1 MRVFLYTHHMEVL
14 FDHLARA
21 AAKVGTQ
28 RLRSPS
34 ATSPSAVYR
43 QLPDDALNQ
52 ALWQLGELQRA
63 TEALS
68 AVIAGEMLTRD
79 EGRADVTLRRI
90 RGLTHASGDTVERL
104 LRVGTVVAETEQAID
119 AAATFD
125 EAQPLWR
132 ERDVADDSTIAGNA
146 GASSAIGP
154 RMTRGADA
162 DGGEFS
168 SAAEGDT
175 PLGSQPVHLP
185 WAAPVALAVV
195 AGELSAET
203 AGVILRGLAPAVE
216 RADVR
221 ELQAAAESLVIAATE
236 HTPEWLERQASK
248 ICWRLSSPVSVATRV
263 REGREYRLS
272 LVRP

>member
-1 MRVFLYTHHMEVL
+1 MEVL

-90 RGLTHASGDTVERL
+90 RGLTRASGDTVERL

-132 ERDVADDSTIAGNA
+132 ERGVMDAAPSAD
-146 GASSAIGP
+146 
-154 RMTRGADA
+154 
-162 DGGEFS
+162 E
-168 SAAEGDT
+168 EGDT
-175 PLGSQPVHLP
+175 PLGSQPVQLP

-221 ELQAAAESLVIAATE
+221 ELQAAAESLVLAATE

-248 ICWRLSSPVSVATRV
+248 ICWRLSSPVSVAGRV

>member
-1 MRVFLYTHHMEVL
+1 MEVL

-68 AVIAGEMLTRD
+68 AIIAGEMLTRD
-79 EGRADVTLRRI
+79 DGRADVTLRRV

-132 ERDVADDSTIAGNA
+132 ERGAAAMPVGPDADAGYNADPDRSAESVDDSFGR
-146 GASSAIGP
+146 AIP
-154 RMTRGADA
+154 D
-162 DGGEFS
+162 
-168 SAAEGDT
+168 DT

-195 AGELSAET
+195 AGELSTET
-203 AGVILRGLAPAVE
+203 AAVILRGLAPAVE

>member
-1 MRVFLYTHHMEVL
+1 MEVL

-90 RGLTHASGDTVERL
+90 RGLTRASGDTVERL

-132 ERDVADDSTIAGNA
+132 ERGVADVSIDAGNA
-146 GASSAIGP
+146 SHGGEP
-154 RMTRGADA
+154 RAARGANA

-168 SAAEGDT
+168 SGAEGDT

-221 ELQAAAESLVIAATE
+221 ELQAAAESLVLAATE

-248 ICWRLSSPVSVATRV
+248 ICWRLSSPGSVAGRV

>member
-1 MRVFLYTHHMEVL
+1 MEVL

-90 RGLTHASGDTVERL
+90 RGLTRASGDTVERL

-132 ERDVADDSTIAGNA
+132 ERGVADAALSAG
-146 GASSAIGP
+146 
-154 RMTRGADA
+154 
-162 DGGEFS
+162 E
-168 SAAEGDT
+168 EGDT
-175 PLGSQPVHLP
+175 PLGSQPVQLP

-221 ELQAAAESLVIAATE
+221 ELQAAAESLVLAATE

-248 ICWRLSSPVSVATRV
+248 ICWRLSSPVSVAGRV

>member
-1 MRVFLYTHHMEVL
+1 MEVL

-132 ERDVADDSTIAGNA
+132 ERGVADAT
-146 GASSAIGP
+146 
-154 RMTRGADA
+154 
-162 DGGEFS
+162 S
-168 SAAEGDT
+168 SAAPSADEEGDT

-248 ICWRLSSPVSVATRV
+248 ICWRLSSPVSVASRV

>member
-1 MRVFLYTHHMEVL
+1 MEVL

-28 RLRSPS
+28 RLRSPA

-90 RGLTHASGDTVERL
+90 RGLTRASGDTVERL

-132 ERDVADDSTIAGNA
+132 ERGVAD
-146 GASSAIGP
+146 ASSN
-154 RMTRGADA
+154 AD
-162 DGGEFS
+162 E
-168 SAAEGDT
+168 EGDT
-175 PLGSQPVHLP
+175 PLGSQPVQLP

-221 ELQAAAESLVIAATE
+221 ELQAAAESLVLAATE

-248 ICWRLSSPVSVATRV
+248 ICWRLSSPVSVAGRV

>member
-1 MRVFLYTHHMEVL
+1 MEVL

-132 ERDVADDSTIAGNA
+132 ERGVADA
-146 GASSAIGP
+146 ASSAAP
-154 RMTRGADA
+154 SAD
-162 DGGEFS
+162 E
-168 SAAEGDT
+168 EGDT

-248 ICWRLSSPVSVATRV
+248 ICWRLSSPVSVASRV
-263 REGREYRLS
+263 RDGREYRLS

>member
-1 MRVFLYTHHMEVL
+1 MEVL

-28 RLRSPS
+28 RLRSPA

-90 RGLTHASGDTVERL
+90 RGLTRASGDTVERL

-132 ERDVADDSTIAGNA
+132 ERGDANASVGAGNVRDA
-146 GASSAIGP
+146 AA
-154 RMTRGADA
+154 ADA
-162 DGGEFS
+162 PRLARGSGAGGGEFGS
-168 SAAEGDT
+168 GAEGDT
-175 PLGSQPVHLP
+175 PLGSHPVQLP

-248 ICWRLSSPVSVATRV
+248 ICWRLSSPVAVAGRV

>member
-1 MRVFLYTHHMEVL
+1 MEVL

-21 AAKVGTQ
+21 AAKVGTH

-90 RGLTHASGDTVERL
+90 RGLTHASGDTVERI
-104 LRVGTVVAETEQAID
+104 LRVGTVVAETEQGID

-132 ERDVADDSTIAGNA
+132 ERGVAETAPGADD
-146 GASSAIGP
+146 
-154 RMTRGADA
+154 
-162 DGGEFS
+162 
-168 SAAEGDT
+168 EGDT

-195 AGELSAET
+195 AGDLSAET

-216 RADVR
+216 RADLR

-248 ICWRLSSPVSVATRV
+248 ICWRLSSPVSVAGRV

>member
-1 MRVFLYTHHMEVL
+1 MEVL

-132 ERDVADDSTIAGNA
+132 ERGVADA
-146 GASSAIGP
+146 ASSAAP
-154 RMTRGADA
+154 SAD
-162 DGGEFS
+162 E
-168 SAAEGDT
+168 EGDT

-248 ICWRLSSPVSVATRV
+248 ICWRLSSPVSVASRV